1 MQRSTE
7 RILTTHAGSLIRDPA
22 LAELLMD
29 REQGRA
35 VDGEALDTAIA
46 ADMDRLIARQLES
59 GVDIGNDG
67 EVPRIGFSTY
77 VEDRMSGF
85 GGESHR
91 NDIIDFLRFP
101 QYRALYLHRYHA
113 TTTKN
118 AKKWNAP
125 QAVADL
131 HYDDD
136 MREVTAECDAFA
148 AALARQQ
155 AKFAETFMTA
165 VSPGNMTCTLL
176 NAHYP
181 SEQDYLT
188 AAARELK
195 KEYDFIHARGFVLQI
210 DAPDLALERQLYFQN
225 RTHADFIEGVA
236 RHVAAINQAVAD
248 IPPERVRLHVCWGNY
263 EGPHSGDVPLDQ
275 HEYRA
280 FTILPLLYEAR
291 VGALCIGAGQPA
303 SSARVPG
310 VHALPAA
317 RVHAS
322 DELAHQPGCG
332 MKQVS
337 LVHVLGPEARSP
349 PRSNYLELDREVVAD
364 RICQVV
370 EAVGDSEPGH
380 RRDGLWLLDLRRL
393 IHRRRS

>member
-22 LAELLMD
+22 LAELLID

-35 VDGEALDTAIA
+35 VDGEALGRAIA

-113 TTTKN
+113 TTSKS

-131 HYDDD
+131 HYDDE
-136 MREVTAECDAFA
+136 MTEVTAECDAFA

-236 RHVAAINQAVAD
+236 RHIGAITRAVAD

-263 EGPHSGDVPLDQ
+263 EGPHSGDVPL
-275 HEYRA
+275 EE
-280 FTILPLLYEAR
+280 ILPLLYEAR
-291 VGALCIGAGQPA
+291 VGALCIALANPRHQHEYRAFVRYPLPA
-303 SSARVPG
+303 SMLLIAG
-310 VHALPAA
+310 VID
-317 RVHAS
+317 VTT
-322 DELAHQPGCG
+322 
-332 MKQVS
+332 
-337 LVHVLGPEARSP
+337 
-349 PRSNYLELDREVVAD
+349 NYLEHPEVVAD

-370 EAVGDSEPGH
+370 EVVGDKSQVIAGTDCGFSTFAGSSIVAEDVCWAKMGALKEGA
-380 RRDGLWLLDLRRL
+380 DIATRRL
-393 IHRRRS
+393 WG